1 MAKQV
6 SKTATPR
13 LRFPEFRA
21 TPEWRVKRMDRL
33 YAFMRNNLLS
43 RDKLNY
49 EAGPAKNIHYG
60 DIHTKFPVLFD
71 ITKERVPFVS
81 DAQDV
86 AAEGSEDYCIEGDVI
101 FADAS
106 EDMNDVGKAME
117 VIFLNGERLLSG
129 QHTIL
134 ARRKDESLIIGFG
147 GYLFRSGLIRSRI
160 QKEAQG
166 TKVYQIS
173 SSRLGGIDI
182 AYPADTDEQ
191 KKIADCLTSLDEV
204 IAAQGRKVEALKAHK
219 RGLMQQLFPRE
230 GETRPRLRFPE
241 FRNAPGWTLGKA
253 SDIVDVLQGY
263 GFPERLQG
271 SREGEFPFYK
281 VSDISACVDSGG
293 ILLDHANNHIDAD
306 VLGELRAKLVP
317 VGSTVFAKIGE
328 AIRSN
333 KRAIT
338 SRPCLVD
345 NNAAG
350 VKAIIGLAHDRFV
363 YYLWCQIPL
372 IEYAGGVVPAVNKS
386 AIEQIQVCY
395 PKPDEQQR
403 IADCLSSLDTR
414 ITAESNQLAALKTHK
429 QGLMQQLFPAPEA
442 TTA

>member
-1 MAKQV
+1 MTKQV
-6 SKTATPR
+6 TKTAVPR
-13 LRFPEFRA
+13 LRFPEF
-21 TPEWRVKRMDRL
+21 
-33 YAFMRNNLLS
+33 
-43 RDKLNY
+43 
-49 EAGPAKNIHYG
+49 
-60 DIHTKFPVLFD
+60 
-71 ITKERVPFVS
+71 
-81 DAQDV
+81 
-86 AAEGSEDYCIEGDVI
+86 EGSPHWTISKLGTR
-101 FADAS
+101 
-106 EDMNDVGKAME
+106 GR
-117 VIFLNGERLLSG
+117 FL
-129 QHTIL
+129 
-134 ARRKDESLIIGFG
+134 G
-147 GYLFRSGLIRSRI
+147 GGTPSRENAEFWAGI
-160 QKEAQG
+160 HPW
-166 TKVYQIS
+166 IS
-173 SSRLGGIDI
+173 SSDISDEEIRAVRPSRFITDEAIAQSATQVVPAGSVLIVARVGVGKVAVSEEQLHTSQDFANLVPSADSPTFLAYLLKSRKSALLAFNQGMAIKGFTRDDI
-182 AYPADTDEQ
+182 AGLEVPIPEKSEQ
-191 KKIADCLTSLDEV
+191 QKIADCLTSLDEV

-414 ITAESNQLAALKTHK
+414 ITAESRQLAALKTHK

-442 TTA
+442 AGA